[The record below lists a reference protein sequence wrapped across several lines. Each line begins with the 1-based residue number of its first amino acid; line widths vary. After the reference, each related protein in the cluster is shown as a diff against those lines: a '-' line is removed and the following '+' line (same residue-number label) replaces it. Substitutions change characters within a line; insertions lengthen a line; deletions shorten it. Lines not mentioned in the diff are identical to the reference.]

1 MRELLKT
8 DLRRIIKDKLFLVT
22 CILGAFFAVSTPLL
36 YKGLSM
42 ALEMEDELISLFAS
56 AKSIFFTSFSPS
68 GNFGLIMPILL
79 IIVLCKDFSYGTIRN
94 KIICGKSRTKIFLST
109 FLSGTIVICGTMLA
123 HALLTLGISLCFFP
137 YQAEAFT
144 GKTFLYI
151 LLSILLSVLIYVF
164 ISAIVCFL
172 SFSMKNTGLAVVF
185 YFAVNFFF
193 SIVGT
198 IVAVAS
204 AFVET
209 SNEFLVKTF
218 EILQKANIFMTTH
231 IGTGTTYSATDILCL
246 LIPVCVGTVVCIL
259 SGIAIFRKKDL
270 K

>member
-8 DLRRIIKDKLFLVT
+8 DLRRIVKDKLFLVT
-22 CILGAFFAVSTPLL
+22 CILGVFFALSTPLL
-36 YKGLSM
+36 YKGLSL
-42 ALEMEDELISLFAS
+42 ALDMEEDMIGLFAS

-68 GNFGLIMPILL
+68 GNFGIILPILL
-79 IIVLCKDFSYGTIRN
+79 AIVLCKDFSYGTIRN

-109 FLSGTIVICGTMLA
+109 FLSGTIVICGTMLV
-123 HALLTLGISLCFFP
+123 HALLTLGVSLCFFQ
-137 YQAEAFT
+137 YQAEDFT
-144 GKTFLYI
+144 GKTFLYV

-164 ISAIVCFL
+164 ISAIVALL
-172 SFSMKNTGLAVVF
+172 SVSMKNAGLAVVL

-204 AFVET
+204 AFLDT
-209 SNEFLVKTF
+209 SNEFLVKLF
-218 EILQKANIFMTTH
+218 EILQKANIFTTTH
-231 IGTGTTYSATDILCL
+231 IGTGSTYGATDILSL
-246 LIPVCVGTVVCIL
+246 LIPICLGTVACIFL
-259 SGIAIFRKKDL
+259 GISIFRKKDI